1 MRGAQEAADSLIHE
15 APAAGTLTEDV
26 PPKSFVART
35 GPLGRTNGEWLGFLP
50 ACGSATLLAFGLTA
64 DCALIP
70 GLNAFCIA
78 FAAAVLVNACLEL
91 KLRTKYKKSQGIEL
105 RPGENLAQILALS
118 QPGLA
123 IWGAV
128 LTWPRARLLTEPD
141 PRCGSSEVFIGG
153 FVAST
158 IVISIIGCMLVGA
171 ILVSLAQW
179 IHGCQRQT
187 SGSTSSDAAV
197 ADPEA
202 TLVSGDR
209 SDAVTPL
216 QPEAI

>member
-1 MRGAQEAADSLIHE
+1 
-15 APAAGTLTEDV
+15 
-26 PPKSFVART
+26 
-35 GPLGRTNGEWLGFLP
+35 
-50 ACGSATLLAFGLTA
+50 
-64 DCALIP
+64 
-70 GLNAFCIA
+70 
-78 FAAAVLVNACLEL
+78 
-91 KLRTKYKKSQGIEL
+91 
-105 RPGENLAQILALS
+105 
-118 QPGLA
+118 
-123 IWGAV
+123 
-128 LTWPRARLLTEPD
+128 LTEPD
-141 PRCGSSEVFIGG
+141 PQCGSSEVFIGG

-171 ILVSLAQW
+171 ILVSMAQW
-179 IHGCQRQT
+179 IHSCQRQT